1 LRERRAPT
9 KLTYAT
15 LEYFSPQYHSFLVKI
30 HSYHKSKTYK
40 EASKL
45 PEWCDAMSLELATLD
60 KIGTWELVPLP
71 IDKVPITCK
80 WIYKIKTRFDG
91 SVERYKP

>member
-1 LRERRAPT
+1 
-9 KLTYAT
+9 
-15 LEYFSPQYHSFLVKI
+15 
-30 HSYHKSKTYK
+30 
-40 EASKL
+40 
-45 PEWCDAMSLELATLD
+45 MSSELATLD

-91 SVERYKP
+91 SVERYKAWLVARGFE